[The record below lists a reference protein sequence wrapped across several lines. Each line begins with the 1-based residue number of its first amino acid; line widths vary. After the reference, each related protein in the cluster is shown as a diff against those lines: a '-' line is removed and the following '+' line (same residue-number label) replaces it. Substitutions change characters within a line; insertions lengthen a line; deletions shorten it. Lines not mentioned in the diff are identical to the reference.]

1 MAQNYD
7 RIAGLKEK
15 NRSEIGARPNWCKKD
30 QTVLIKQK
38 ADLAG
43 ARRSR
48 PDCFNK
54 RIGPLDPILK
64 KSRPRP
70 KTGTHKG
77 GLRR

>member
-1 MAQNYD
+1 MTKPKPIE
-7 RIAGLKEK
+7 RKK
-15 NRSEIGARPNWCKKD
+15 IGARPNWCKKD
-30 QTVLIKQK
+30 QTALVKQK
-38 ADLAG
+38 VGLTG

-70 KTGTHKG
+70 KTGTRKG
-77 GLRR
+77 GLGR